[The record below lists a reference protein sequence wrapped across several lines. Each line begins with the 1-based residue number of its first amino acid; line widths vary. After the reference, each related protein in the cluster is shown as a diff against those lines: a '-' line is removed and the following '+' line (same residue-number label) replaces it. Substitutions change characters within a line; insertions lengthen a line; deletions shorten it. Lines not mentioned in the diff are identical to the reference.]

1 MGIFQYVFL
10 TLGEKHGILA
20 VLPAV
25 IQLKFEQKGEP
36 TVLQLD
42 RRDPR
47 PVYEQV
53 VEGIESLIARGVL
66 RTDEQLPSVRQMA
79 MDLSVNPNTIQK
91 AYSELLNR
99 GVIYS
104 VRGRGNF
111 VADDSVV
118 RGRMLWEIQ
127 NKMEKLLQQA
137 REIGATEEE
146 LHGLLR
152 SLMEVN

>member
-1 MGIFQYVFL
+1 M
-10 TLGEKHGILA
+10 
-20 VLPAV
+20 
-25 IQLKFEQKGEP
+25 
-36 TVLQLD
+36 LQLD

-111 VADDSVV
+111 VADDTAV
-118 RGRMLWEIQ
+118 RGRMLREIQ
-127 NKMEKLLQQA
+127 SKMEELLQQA

-146 LHGLLR
+146 LHELLR
-152 SLMEVN
+152 SLMEVNRK